1 MKSKNSKLSDLA
13 VPIQFVLFVS
23 GTVLGKMGTGGYSWA
38 HVKAECEEKQ
48 KPGASKNAP
57 GLGKKLS
64 DRAIACLMLHST
76 PRTTT
81 AQSVFHLWLICFIY
95 FITAEREREGNRGR
109 EGERA
114 SKHVREREL
123 ICQGACIYAGEDL
136 QEFFS
141 LTMQVLGSNAG

>member
-1 MKSKNSKLSDLA
+1 M
-13 VPIQFVLFVS
+13 S

-38 HVKAECEEKQ
+38 HVKAEREEKQ

-95 FITAEREREGNRGR
+95 FITAERERGR
-109 EGERA
+109 
-114 SKHVREREL
+114 
-123 ICQGACIYAGEDL
+123 
-136 QEFFS
+136 
-141 LTMQVLGSNAG
+141 